1 MRKIQRDVAERY
13 QAFLPTDSADEP
25 EFELSAKSCLLQ
37 VFGKL
42 SIEIAV
48 KATEC
53 SFRKVIMR
61 MVAIA
66 GCKAMA

>member
-1 MRKIQRDVAERY
+1 MFGD
-13 QAFLPTDSADEP
+13 F
-25 EFELSAKSCLLQ
+25 EFELSTKSCLLQ

-53 SFRKVIMR
+53 SFRKVRMR

-66 GCKAMA
+66 GRNAMA

>member
-1 MRKIQRDVAERY
+1 MFGD
-13 QAFLPTDSADEP
+13 F
-25 EFELSAKSCLLQ
+25 EFEQSVKSCLLP
-37 VFGKL
+37 VFRKP

-53 SFRKVIMR
+53 IFRKVRMR

-66 GCKAMA
+66 GRKAIA

>member
-1 MRKIQRDVAERY
+1 MFGD
-13 QAFLPTDSADEP
+13 F

-37 VFGKL
+37 VFRKL

-48 KATEC
+48 KVMEC
-53 SFRKVIMR
+53 SFRKVRMR

-66 GCKAMA
+66 GRKAMA